1 MKTVLLI
8 VLCVMLA
15 PLEVMAG
22 YVMWEEWIPR
32 PDVTAACRASERGG
46 RPVGRGAL
54 CTFTNEGRTSATHC
68 VRVAIID
75 GGGIRARSS
84 LLCSGEVAPSQSVSL
99 PVVFTEWEG
108 DPSAR
113 CVGSCDLRIDGI
125 SSERVGLGFFFWV
138 AVWFVVGAVLSMA
151 IALSRRGSVALAFV
165 VGSLTGPVL
174 GPLLVVRREKP
185 PTEKKQ

>member
-1 MKTVLLI
+1 MKTILLI
-8 VLCVMLA
+8 VLCAMLA

-22 YVMWEEWIPR
+22 YVMWEEWVPR
-32 PDVTAACRASERGG
+32 PAVTTACRAAEHAG
-46 RPVGRGAL
+46 RPRSQEAL
-54 CTFTNEGRTSATHC
+54 CTFTNEGSTSATQC

-108 DPSAR
+108 DRSAR
-113 CVGSCDLRIDGI
+113 CVGSCDLRIDGVSI
-125 SSERVGLGFFFWV
+125 ERVGLGVFFWM
-138 AVWFVVGAVLSMA
+138 AVWFAVGAVLSML
-151 IALSRRGSVALAFV
+151 IALSRRGSVALAFL

-174 GPLLVVRREKP
+174 GPLLVMRRETP
-185 PTEKKQ
+185 PAETKQ